1 MRRILLMFVALFVGL
16 SLTGGAMAHA
26 MEPIACV
33 DNASAASLGHSNGD
47 GDQVPSDSDKGYP
60 HHHGGCHG
68 HQVCDRVGNS
78 TLTVSFV
85 TTDMR
90 PVRGF
95 LFIPLATADPA
106 LRPPIA

>member
-1 MRRILLMFVALFVGL
+1 MQRILLMFAALFVSL
-16 SLTGGAMAHA
+16 SLTGGSVAHA

-33 DNASAASLGHSNGD
+33 DNASAASMGHSSGD

-68 HQVCDRVGNS
+68 HQVCDRIS
-78 TLTVSFV
+78 SPIQTVSFV
-85 TTDMR
+85 KADER
-90 PVRGF
+90 PVQGF
-95 LFIPLATADPA
+95 LFVPLATADPA